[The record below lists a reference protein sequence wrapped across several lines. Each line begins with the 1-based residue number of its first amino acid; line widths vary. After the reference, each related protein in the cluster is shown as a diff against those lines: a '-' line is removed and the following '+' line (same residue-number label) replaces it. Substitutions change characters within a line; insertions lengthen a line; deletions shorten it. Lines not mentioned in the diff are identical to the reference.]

1 MNNLYKHNFVDKK
14 EYTKIK
20 NLIKPYM
27 SLADYDEL
35 SEEEK
40 YLCDDMIDAGI
51 IIDADFEKDLPKMNL
66 QSPVTTYHVSLV
78 IGSLTAI
85 VIGMILVVDVMQY
98 LNHVHILTVVTW
110 NIFAAMLL
118 YFTYLY
124 ETRN

>member
-1 MNNLYKHNFVDKK
+1 
-14 EYTKIK
+14 
-20 NLIKPYM
+20 
-27 SLADYDEL
+27 
-35 SEEEK
+35 
-40 YLCDDMIDAGI
+40 MIDAGI